1 MRDVNEAADPFALDR
16 QSRPQGIT
24 AKPKQRHGFSLRRL
38 FLWIVLLVSTI
49 TFLALAA
56 LPVGREV
63 SAAISISVVVVAFVL
78 ARLAQRSWHAR
89 TVTVL
94 LLAFVS
100 FRYFFWR
107 VTGTLPPVD
116 ELVDFIPG
124 ITLFVAEAMS
134 FVLFLTS
141 LFVII
146 DPLKR
151 EPCPPAGDPE
161 SWPSVDVFIPS
172 YNEDPELLETTL
184 AAAVCI
190 DYPRDRLRVYL
201 LDDGGTDAKVAQ
213 PNADAAAAARERR
226 RVLTAL
232 CERLGVT
239 YMTRPR
245 NEHAKAGNLNHAFHR
260 TRGDLVLILDAD
272 HVPTVDFLRCT
283 VGFFQQDPR
292 LFLVQTPHFF
302 VNPDPVEYNLGTFER
317 MPSENEMFYYSIQP
331 GLDRWNGSFFCGSA
345 ALLSRRALEEV
356 GGIAGETVTEDCETA
371 LELHSRGWR
380 SVYLPRP
387 LIAGLQPETFDSFI
401 AQRSRWT
408 QGMIQ
413 LFLLKNPLL
422 KRGLTVAQRL
432 CYLSTMLYWFFW
444 FWRPVFLLAP
454 LGYALFGLEIYRV
467 NLADFACFVV
477 PHVVA
482 AAYLAQ
488 LLHGRMRWPL
498 FSELYEY
505 LQSFHVSRAAIA
517 TILRPRNPVFKVTAK
532 GQSVDRDGFSA
543 LAGPF
548 IVTTLLLAVGLGLC
562 AYRYALFPEHRMAI
576 VPVAVW
582 NLLSLVLALGGLAVV
597 YERKRVRR
605 QERFG
610 VERPATLALADGTVI
625 DATLTDVSAGGVGLR
640 VLARH
645 ADRLDPARLERAET
659 PVLSIHPEEGRE
671 GGEAAVHT
679 GVKILRVEKRG
690 ADLVVGAGFA
700 PRSRQDTTGIAR
712 FVFGDSGEWDGWLGA
727 KRGGAP
733 TFLGGFLF
741 FATRVLPRLGHVLV
755 ALPGALGRMLTFRGL

>member
-1 MRDVNEAADPFALDR
+1 MRDINETTAFALDR
-16 QSRPQGIT
+16 NSRPQSSKV
-24 AKPKQRHGFSLRRL
+24 KPSRRRGFNVQRLI
-38 FLWIVLLVSTI
+38 LWVVLLLSSL

-63 SAAISISVVVVAFVL
+63 SAAISISVVAVAFVL

-89 TVTVL
+89 TITVL

-100 FRYFFWR
+100 FRYLFWR

-116 ELVDFIPG
+116 DLVDFIPG
-124 ITLFVAEAMS
+124 ITLFIAESMS

-146 DPLKR
+146 DPMKR
-151 EPCPPAGDPE
+151 EPCAPTGEPE
-161 SWPSVDVFIPS
+161 TWPSVDVFVPS

-184 AAAVCI
+184 AAAVSI
-190 DYPRDRLRVYL
+190 DYPRDKLTVYL
-201 LDDGGTDAKVAQ
+201 LDDGGTDAKVSQAN
-213 PNADAAAAARERR
+213 PVAAAAALERR

-283 VGFFQQDPR
+283 AGFFQQDPR

-371 LELHSRGWR
+371 LELHSRGWH

-422 KRGLTVAQRL
+422 KRGLTLPQRL

-454 LGYALFGLEIYRV
+454 LCYALFGLEIYRV

-488 LLHGRMRWPL
+488 MLHGRMRWPL

-532 GQSVDRDGFSA
+532 GQSVDRDGFSP

-548 IVTTLLLAVGLGLC
+548 IVTTFLLAVGLGLC

-582 NLLSLVLALGGLAVV
+582 NLLSLILALGGLAVV

-610 VERPATLALADGTVI
+610 VERPATLAFADGAVI

-640 VLARH
+640 VLAQH
-645 ADRLDPARLERAET
+645 MGRLDPSMT
-659 PVLSIHPEEGRE
+659 DMPVLAIHPGEDEGA
-671 GGEAAVHT
+671 GAPVST
-679 GVKILRVEKRG
+679 GVRILRVEKQG
-690 ADLVVGAGFA
+690 GDLVVGAGFA
-700 PRSRQDTTGIAR
+700 PRGRQDTTEIAR
-712 FVFGDSGEWDGWLGA
+712 FVFGDSGEWDDWLGA